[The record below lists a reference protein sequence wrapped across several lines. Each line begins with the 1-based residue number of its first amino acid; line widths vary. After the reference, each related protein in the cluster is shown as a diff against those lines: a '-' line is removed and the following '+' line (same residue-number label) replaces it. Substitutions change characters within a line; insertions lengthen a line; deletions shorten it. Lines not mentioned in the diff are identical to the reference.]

1 MYFDKRVILF
11 DQVFP
16 NQISV
21 LKTLTRFLEEKNCV
35 KSSYQQAIINRESQ
49 FPTGLNTTTVGVA
62 IQHTDGKYV
71 NETQIAFMSLSKPVE
86 FKQMGDNAKV
96 EAKFIFMLALDNPHK
111 QPQMLQ
117 RLMALF
123 QNEKAMKKLETI
135 KDEKDFIEIMKKEGI
150 EEGQ

>member
-62 IQHTDGKYV
+62 IPHTD
-71 NETQIAFMSLSKPVE
+71 A
-86 FKQMGDNAKV
+86 
-96 EAKFIFMLALDNPHK
+96 
-111 QPQMLQ
+111 
-117 RLMALF
+117 
-123 QNEKAMKKLETI
+123 
-135 KDEKDFIEIMKKEGI
+135 
-150 EEGQ
+150 

>member
-1 MYFDKRVILF
+1 I
-11 DQVFP
+11 P
-16 NQISV
+16 
-21 LKTLTRFLEEKNCV
+21 
-35 KSSYQQAIINRESQ
+35 
-49 FPTGLNTTTVGVA
+49 
-62 IQHTDGKYV
+62 HTDAKYV